1 MLMNP
6 AGAAVADAPVL
17 APSAHALLKSL
28 ARAPAEV
35 PAPEVRV
42 ALARILAGVGFVKAR
57 RTSRL
62 LQFLVEKR
70 LANAVRDINEY
81 TIGIEVFER
90 DPATFSPGED
100 PVVRVQVGRLRE
112 KLKLYYASVAPRP
125 EIVFAIPTGSYMPV
139 IERSRGGAEPC
150 EPGGLL
156 AIMPLAWIADDDAT
170 VAACAAF
177 TRGLGEELTHR
188 LFQQFGS
195 KVVAPSFSC
204 ARQPDAAAPAPGR
217 LGHVL
222 EGSVRVD
229 GELIRLSIRLVGAG
243 DGAIAWSQQFDR
255 GRAFTI
261 AAQEELGYF
270 VCAAVKRHFCRD

>member
-1 MLMNP
+1 MLMSPP
-6 AGAAVADAPVL
+6 AAAAAAAVL
-17 APSAHALLKSL
+17 APSAHALLKSV

-35 PAPEVRV
+35 PAADVRD
-42 ALARILAGVGFVKAR
+42 ALARILAGVGFVKAH

-112 KLKLYYASVAPRP
+112 KLKLYYAAVAPRP

-139 IERSRGGAEPC
+139 IERSRGGGEAS

-156 AIMPLAWIADDDAT
+156 AITPLACIAEDDAC
-170 VAACAAF
+170 AACAAF

-188 LFQQFGS
+188 LFLQFGN
-195 KVVAPSFSC
+195 KVVAPGFSS
-204 ARQPDAAAPAPGR
+204 ARQPGAAVPALAR
-217 LGHVL
+217 AGHVL
-222 EGSVRVD
+222 EGSVRFD
-229 GELIRLSIRLVGAG
+229 GELIRLSIRLVGAS

-255 GRAFTI
+255 CRAFTI
-261 AAQEELGYF
+261 ALQEELGYF
-270 VCAAVKRHFCRD
+270 VCAAVKRHFQHD

>member
-1 MLMNP
+1 MLMNAP
-6 AGAAVADAPVL
+6 GADAAIVL
-17 APSAHALLKSL
+17 APPAQARVLSL
-28 ARAPAEV
+28 ARAPAEA
-35 PAPEVRV
+35 PAADVRV
-42 ALARILAGVGFVKAR
+42 ALARLLAGVAFVKAR

-62 LQFLVEKR
+62 LQFLVERR

-112 KLKLYYASVAPRP
+112 KLKLYYATVAPRP

-139 IERSRGGAEPC
+139 IEHSRGGVELS
-150 EPGGLL
+150 EPGRLL
-156 AIMPLAWIADDDAT
+156 ALMPLTCIADGA
-170 VAACAAF
+170 AWSACAAF
-177 TRGLGEELTHR
+177 TRGLSEELTHL
-188 LFQQFGS
+188 LFQQFGN
-195 KVVAPSFSC
+195 KVVAPSFSN
-204 ARQPDAAAPAPGR
+204 ARQPDAAAPAAAR

-243 DGAIAWSQQFDR
+243 DGIIAWSQQFDR
-255 GRAFTI
+255 CRALTI
-261 AAQEELGYF
+261 ALQEELGYF
-270 VCAAVKRHFCRD
+270 VCAAVKRHFCHD